1 MSGSIVISGMLLSHH
16 MKKNTIKHTSPPVSR
31 LPYQRVILLTV
42 FSALLSTAAFPNIDI
57 WVLAWISLVPL
68 FYVLGMARPIGS
80 FLAGALFGFLHMIG
94 LAYWIFNAIYFN
106 TGAGFLVSIL
116 FLVLVIGLF
125 SGLYYGFFALA
136 AARIIQ
142 SCSPWYLKTV
152 YVASAWVCTEYVR
165 AYLFSGMPW
174 ELFGY
179 SQYRWLGL
187 IQVADITGVYGISF
201 VLVFANCSIYQACSV
216 WPDIRKS
223 TGIVLPA
230 IGLVAVVL
238 FYGFFSL
245 SLYPAQPATHGDHKT
260 GIIQCSILQDERWQ
274 DGTQD
279 MQVARYIANSDEAF
293 RQGAKLIVWPEA
305 ALQTYLQE
313 QIPDSI
319 IQRLAQNNGALL
331 IGGPRYIGHPGDYIF
346 YNSAFLLTKNGIVQ
360 FYDKIHLL
368 PFGEYFPFGFIDV
381 LRNRY
386 AGPRQYSEGRKYTV
400 LATPEGKLGTL
411 LCFEIIFPELVRG
424 FVKNGAEII
433 MNISNDAWFG
443 RTSAHYQH
451 FSMAVFRAVEFRR
464 PVLRSANTGISGY
477 IDAAG
482 HIVQQLDPFQEGV
495 IICSPAPGHGESFY
509 CRYGDLFACVCMG
522 GFLFFLFFK
531 RQGVH
536 H

>member
-1 MSGSIVISGMLLSHH
+1 MPGSIVISGMLLSHY
-16 MKKNTIKHTSPPVSR
+16 MKKNKIKHTSPSVHR

-42 FSALLSTAAFPNIDI
+42 LSALLSTAAFPNMDI

-68 FYVLGMARPIGS
+68 FYVLATARPMSS

-94 LAYWIFNAIYFN
+94 LAYWIFNALYFH
-106 TGAGFLVSIL
+106 TGVGFVVSIL

-125 SGLYYGFFALA
+125 FGLYYGLFALA

-142 SCSPWYLKTV
+142 SRCPWFLKTV
-152 YVASAWVCTEYVR
+152 YVASAWVCTEYLR
-165 AYLFSGMPW
+165 AHLFSGMPW

-187 IQVADITGVYGISF
+187 IQIADITGVYGISF
-201 VLVFANCSIYQACSV
+201 VLVFANCSIYQACAV
-216 WPDIRKS
+216 LPDIRKS
-223 TGIVLPA
+223 FRILMPT
-230 IGLVAVVL
+230 IGLVAIVL
-238 FYGFFSL
+238 LYGFFSL
-245 SLYPAQPATHGDHKT
+245 SRYTAEPIATDEQST
-260 GIIQCSILQDERWQ
+260 GIIQCSIFQDERWKNE
-274 DGTQD
+274 TQE
-279 MQVARYIANSDEAF
+279 MQAARYMAHSAEAF
-293 RQGAKLIVWPEA
+293 RQGAKLILWPEA

-319 IQRLAQNNGALL
+319 VQLLTQNNGALL
-331 IGGPRYIGHPGDYIF
+331 IGGPRYTGQPGDYIF
-346 YNSAFLLTKNGIVQ
+346 YNSAFLLTKIGIVQ

-368 PFGEYFPFGFIDV
+368 PFGEYFPLGIIDV
-381 LRNRY
+381 LRNSY
-386 AGPRQYSEGRKYTV
+386 AGPRQYSEGSKYTV

-424 FVKNGAEII
+424 FVKNGAEILV
-433 MNISNDAWFG
+433 NISNDAWFG

-464 PVLRSANTGISGY
+464 PVLRSANTGVSGY

-482 HIVQQLDPFQEGV
+482 RIVSKIDPFQEGV
-495 IICSPAPGHGESFY
+495 IICSPALAHGESFY
-509 CRYGDLFACVCMG
+509 CRYGDLFAYVCMG